1 MYKGQLYAN
10 ISTKT
15 GVPYATVEKVLDA
28 FTDTTAEL
36 MTRGESVVLSGFGI
50 FEPKSR
56 SPRIGRNPH
65 TGAPVEIP
73 ARVMPSFKPAQGLKD
88 RVSAMVYQPASK
100 SLCDSPTK

>member
-1 MYKGQLYAN
+1 MYKYQLVAQ
-10 ISTKT
+10 IAAKT
-15 GVPYATVEKVLDA
+15 DIPNSTVEKVLDA
-28 FTDTTAEL
+28 FTETTAEL
-36 MTRGESVVLSGFGI
+36 MTRGESVVISGFGV

-88 RVSAMVYQPASK
+88 KVSAMVYQPASK
-100 SLCDSPTK
+100 SPRNSPAK